1 IGDFA
6 HLELEKPAH
15 EIGMT
20 ARDNNFGAADT
31 VFDRDHISAK
41 AIPYVVV
48 FDDHPL
54 PLRHDG
60 FKFSKIQNDIGTVE
74 TPHSSTDNLAP
85 QIARRADA
93 LLGGREQGIRH
104 SLEQD
109 FAFNSA
115 LPLQVIENGNKFRV
129 HKTCSPQ
136 TKKSGTPVPTPISA
150 RTKHQR

>member
-1 IGDFA
+1 VDFFVCAPHRDLGAITSFSRDAADLHGTIGDFA

-74 TPHSSTDNLAP
+74 TPHSSTDNLARTVLRSEEHTSEL
-85 QIARRADA
+85 Q
-93 LLGGREQGIRH
+93 
-104 SLEQD
+104 SL
-109 FAFNSA
+109 AY
-115 LPLQVIENGNKFRV
+115 LVCR
-129 HKTCSPQ
+129 
-136 TKKSGTPVPTPISA
+136 
-150 RTKHQR
+150 